1 MHANNLFVD
10 DVNREESKGNGSG
23 QSMAASVDPPRGRVP
38 EMTVDQGSN
47 EILLLESAGVKTDEW
62 TSCKEK
68 LR

>member
-1 MHANNLFVD
+1 
-10 DVNREESKGNGSG
+10 
-23 QSMAASVDPPRGRVP
+23 MAASVDPPRGRVP